1 VVGRNCRFLQ
11 GPQTDK
17 AEVQR
22 MHDAIT
28 ADPPQPI
35 TVRLLNYRI
44 DGQPFWNNLHVAPI
58 RSASGEVCIVCLAIW
73 GHRCTWPSAWIAT

>member
-58 RSASGEVCIVCLAIW
+58 RSASGEVCIVCLAFW
-73 GHRCTWPSAWIAT
+73 GHRFTWPSAWIAT